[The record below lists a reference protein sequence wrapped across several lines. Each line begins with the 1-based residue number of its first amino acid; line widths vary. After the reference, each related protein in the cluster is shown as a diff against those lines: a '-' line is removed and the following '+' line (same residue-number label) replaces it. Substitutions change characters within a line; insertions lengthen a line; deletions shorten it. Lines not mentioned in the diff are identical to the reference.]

1 MFILFECAACLILT
15 VIVVTPLFAVSVL
28 LIALEEGAAIL
39 GRLARGKAYGARV
52 LVAMFT
58 KPY

>member
-28 LIALEEGAAIL
+28 LIALEGAAIL